1 MDAEK
6 ALELLKA
13 GNERF
18 AADAMTH
25 PNLSEERRGEVITGQ
40 QPFAV
45 VLTCSDSRTPPE
57 IIFDRGI
64 GDLFV
69 VRTAGNVTGEVS
81 IGSIELAVEEFGVQL
96 VMVLGHQNCGAVK
109 LAIEQGDASGH
120 IETIVNRIRPA
131 VLLAQSQPGDLLE
144 NATKA
149 NVKLTVDHLK
159 SLGPVLS
166 RHVDEGKLKIVGG
179 YYRLDNGKVEMVVE

>member
-1 MDAEK
+1 MDADK
-6 ALELLKA
+6 ALGLLKE

-25 PNLSEERRGEVITGQ
+25 PNLSEERRGEVVTGQ

-81 IGSIELAVEEFGVQL
+81 IGSIELAVEEFGVEL

-109 LAIEQGDASGH
+109 LAIAQGDASGH

-144 NATKA
+144 NAAKA
-149 NVKLTVDHLK
+149 NVKLTVDHMK
-159 SLGPVLS
+159 SLGPILS
-166 RHVDEGKLKIVGG
+166 RTVDEGKLKIVGG
-179 YYRLDNGKVEMVVE
+179 YYRLDSGQVEMVVE